1 MGQAYLRLPSDSP
14 GAKKI
19 GSTDHSLISMNISKT
34 IYSTQEDI
42 VPSDKLVNV
51 YSCSHSDG
59 LANRQ
64 ILPRAGS
71 QVDGKTPYILRR
83 FTRTTRVLPEPSH
96 APGRGIYMSVLKL
109 PLFERYCIT

>member
-1 MGQAYLRLPSDSP
+1 MSVVGQWDRLIHGYQVTHM
-14 GAKKI
+14 GAKRT
-19 GSTDHSLISMNISKT
+19 GSYDYSPISVNTSKT

-64 ILPRAGS
+64 IVPRAES
-71 QVDGKTPYILRR
+71 RVDGKAPYIYSA
-83 FTRTTRVLPEPSH
+83 VLPGQ
-96 APGRGIYMSVLKL
+96 PGS
-109 PLFERYCIT
+109 